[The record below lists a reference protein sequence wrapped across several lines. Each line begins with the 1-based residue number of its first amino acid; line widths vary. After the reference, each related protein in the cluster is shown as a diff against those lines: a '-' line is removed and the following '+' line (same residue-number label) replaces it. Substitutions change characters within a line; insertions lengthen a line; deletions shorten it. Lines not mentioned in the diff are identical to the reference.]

1 MLFSNHL
8 CFFSLNKAAASM
20 CWISTYSLLLQTV
33 NLHSTYGPRSRKMHT
48 WWQKPVF
55 CLLKVEYSDKTLFI
69 GLKFRPTID
78 RNRTR
83 NMHNVYSTIKWEL
96 CRQKKLASGK
106 NRILHTTFHV
116 IFKRHNR
123 VMWPRKRWRI
133 NTNEYFTEI
142 S

>member
-1 MLFSNHL
+1 MQDCIFFGEAFTGGNQIYGLYSFSNHL
-8 CFFSLNKAAASM
+8 CFFLSLNKTAASM

-48 WWQKPVF
+48 WRQKPVF

-83 NMHNVYSTIKWEL
+83 NMHNVYSTIKREL

-106 NRILHTTFHV
+106 NRIFTHH
-116 IFKRHNR
+116 ISC
-123 VMWPRKRWRI
+123 
-133 NTNEYFTEI
+133 YFQAW
-142 S
+142 